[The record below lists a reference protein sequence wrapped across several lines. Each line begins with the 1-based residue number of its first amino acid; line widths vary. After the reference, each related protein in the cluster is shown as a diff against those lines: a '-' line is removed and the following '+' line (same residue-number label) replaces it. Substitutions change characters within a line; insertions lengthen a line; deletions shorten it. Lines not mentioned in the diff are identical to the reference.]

1 MIKRAPSSRN
11 ETRAIKTL
19 YRTLKKV
26 EKRIVIKERFCLL
39 LAGQPPVTTRR
50 IVSLSELT
58 APSRGT
64 AFPPFN
70 TSTVS

>member
-1 MIKRAPSSRN
+1 MTEIGNKN
-11 ETRAIKTL
+11 VIQGL
-19 YRTLKKV
+19 QKKGGK
-26 EKRIVIKERFCLL
+26 KRIVIKERFCLL
-39 LAGQPPVTTRR
+39 LAGQPPVTTLR

-58 APSRGT
+58 IPSRGT

>member
-1 MIKRAPSSRN
+1 MIKISS
-11 ETRAIKTL
+11 
-19 YRTLKKV
+19 KKRW
-26 EKRIVIKERFCLL
+26 KKGIVIKGGLYLL
-39 LAGQPPVTTRR
+39 LAGQPPVTTLR

-64 AFPPFN
+64 AFPPFH